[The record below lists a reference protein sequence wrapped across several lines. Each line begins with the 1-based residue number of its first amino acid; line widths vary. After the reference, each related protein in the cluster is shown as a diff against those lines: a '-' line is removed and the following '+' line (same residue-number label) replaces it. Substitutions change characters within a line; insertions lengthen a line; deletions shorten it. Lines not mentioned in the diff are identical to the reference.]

1 MKRKSA
7 AWLRYVIAVLAHH
20 SGADFLYRK
29 LGGAGLVVLMLHRL
43 RDEHDPYPLSMSRA
57 SFREIVNWLRERQA
71 LVDIESG
78 LHGLDTPAHSGIR
91 YALTFDDGYHDNLAL
106 LDPEVTEA
114 AHLPIPAIVYVATGH
129 VGKEPIW
136 AYQLQHAVQ
145 AHTRNRLDLGMLGLG
160 QFDVSEAFDRER
172 LYLVLPPRLKQ
183 LQPMQLQARLE
194 QIIEQLQ
201 PQPKALQGEM
211 LDWQDIR
218 RLQEGGVQI
227 GAHTRHHV
235 ILSRADAQTAHHEIL
250 GSQADIAAATH
261 RMPAHFAYPNGSAT
275 DFSERDVRMVREA
288 GFSTA
293 VTTIEGTNR
302 RGADPY
308 RLLRHNVHERRY
320 RAPSGRLS
328 RALFFSETS
337 GLLGW
342 LRLRRS
348 AA

>member
-1 MKRKSA
+1 MKRRLI
-7 AWLRYVIAVLAHH
+7 AWLRYAIAVTAHH
-20 SGADFLYRK
+20 SGADFLYRRF
-29 LGGAGLVVLMLHRL
+29 GGPGLVVLMLHRL
-43 RDEHDPYPLSMSRA
+43 RDEHDPYPLSMSKA
-57 SFREIVNWLRERQA
+57 SFWRIAGWLREQHS
-71 LVDIESG
+71 LVD
-78 LHGLDTPAHSGIR
+78 LDTGLGRLNGNGSYGIS

-106 LDPEVTEA
+106 LEADARDA
-114 AHLPIPAIVYVATGH
+114 AHPSVPAIVYVATGH

-136 AYQLQHAVQ
+136 AYQLQHAVE
-145 AHTRNRLDLGMLGLG
+145 AHTRSHLDLGRLGLG
-160 QFDVSEAFDRER
+160 QFDLTQAFDRER
-172 LYLVLPPRLKQ
+172 LYLLLPPRLKL
-183 LQPMQLQARLE
+183 LQPFQLQAQLDE
-194 QIIEQLQ
+194 IIEQLQ
-201 PQPKALQGEM
+201 PQPSVVQGEM

-218 RLQEGGVQI
+218 ALQAGGIMI

-235 ILSRADAQTAHHEIL
+235 ILSRADAQTARHEIL
-250 GSQADIAAATH
+250 GSQTDIAAATH
-261 RMPAHFAYPNGSAT
+261 RFPAHFAYPNGSAD

-320 RAPSGRLS
+320 RSPSGRLS

-342 LRLRRS
+342 LRLRR
-348 AA
+348 AAA

>member
-1 MKRKSA
+1 MKRKFI
-7 AWLRYVIAVLAHH
+7 AWLRYAIAVTAHH

-29 LGGAGLVVLMLHRL
+29 YSGAGLVVLMLHRL
-43 RDEHDPYPLSMSRA
+43 RDEHDPYPLSMSRT
-57 SFREIVNWLRERQA
+57 SFKQITSWLRERNA
-71 LVDIESG
+71 LVD
-78 LHGLDTPAHSGIR
+78 LDTGLGRVNETGRSGTS

-106 LDPEVTEA
+106 LESGAMDA
-114 AHLPIPAIVYVATGH
+114 AHPPIPAIVYVATGH
-129 VGKEPIW
+129 VGKAPIW
-136 AYQLQHAVQ
+136 AYQLQHAVE
-145 AHTRNRLDLGMLGLG
+145 AHTRSRLDLGRLGLG
-160 QFDVSEAFDRER
+160 QFDLAHAFDRER
-172 LYLVLPPRLKQ
+172 LYLQLPARLKLLQPHQ
-183 LQPMQLQARLE
+183 LQLQLDA
-194 QIIEQLQ
+194 IMEQLQ
-201 PQPKALQGEM
+201 PQPSIPQGEM

-218 RLQEGGVQI
+218 ALQAGGVTI

-235 ILSRADAQTAHHEIL
+235 ILSRTDAQTAHQEIL
-250 GSQADIAAATH
+250 GSQADITAATH
-261 RMPAHFAYPNGSAT
+261 HMPTHFAYPNGSAA

-320 RAPSGRLS
+320 RSPSGRLS

-342 LRLRRS
+342 LRLRR
-348 AA
+348 AAA